1 MKGFRDVLYCTMNKG
16 SKAMSKVLKVV
27 FAAFTQHFIQSNGT
41 HVTHVGGVESVL
53 YSIYKAP
60 HPFKF
65 TSLRR
70 QFYFNFMG
78 LINYK
83 GYCR

>member
-1 MKGFRDVLYCTMNKG
+1 MEGWEGLRVKGFRDVLYCTMNKG

-60 HPFKF
+60 YPFKREGYLK
-65 TSLRR
+65 SL
-70 QFYFNFMG
+70 
-78 LINYK
+78 
-83 GYCR
+83 